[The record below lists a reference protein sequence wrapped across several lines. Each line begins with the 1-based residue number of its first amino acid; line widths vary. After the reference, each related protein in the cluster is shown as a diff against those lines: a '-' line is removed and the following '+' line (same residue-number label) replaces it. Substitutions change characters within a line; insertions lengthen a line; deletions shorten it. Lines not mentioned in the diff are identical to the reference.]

1 MNAEAKD
8 IEQSVNPFAAP
19 VKAADAA
26 SNAVSEAASAR
37 EVEPLGPGP
46 RRWQV
51 AATDTY
57 AYVYGTFLTVPEAR
71 ALRDWL
77 NAALPAEC
85 DPLSQALNEGDGVYR
100 P

>member
-1 MNAEAKD
+1 MTER
-8 IEQSVNPFAAP
+8 F
-19 VKAADAA
+19 
-26 SNAVSEAASAR
+26 R

-77 NAALPAEC
+77 NAALPEELDARDAEIER
-85 DPLSQALNEGDGVYR
+85 LRQALRKIMSGDPDPETAVQNWMR
-100 P
+100 DVAARALEAK